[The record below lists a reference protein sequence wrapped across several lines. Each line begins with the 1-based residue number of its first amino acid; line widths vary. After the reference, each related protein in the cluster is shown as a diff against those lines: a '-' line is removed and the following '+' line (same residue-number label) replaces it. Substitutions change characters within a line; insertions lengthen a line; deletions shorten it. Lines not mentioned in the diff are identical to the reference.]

1 MVHHNKM
8 LKSSALY
15 NSLRPPNELLR
26 LYDVTVML
34 TLRLQ
39 SLSCKLLASAQIVA
53 VLQLDWIFWEGFAH
67 VIMLRVTMKA
77 RDRKF

>member
-1 MVHHNKM
+1 M

-26 LYDVTVML
+26 LYDVTILL

-39 SLSCKLLASAQIVA
+39 SLSCKLLGSGSAQIVA
-53 VLQLDWIFWEGFAH
+53 VLQLNWIFLERICTCDH
-67 VIMLRVTMKA
+67 VVSYYKSKREEVLRV
-77 RDRKF
+77 